1 MPFYHLLPLKSLKQE
16 QIPGSP
22 QVYVQESLETR
33 LRESERGR
41 KVEEETKIDV
51 ASFPGPTYL
60 SVVFHLQMGELG
72 NEA

>member
-1 MPFYHLLPLKSLKQE
+1 M
-16 QIPGSP
+16 
-22 QVYVQESLETR
+22 YVQESLETR

-60 SVVFHLQMGELG
+60 SVTFHLQMGELG